1 VSTTATA
8 DTELVP
14 AGALTG
20 EPLWL
25 ALEPEPVY
33 AVLHTPA
40 AGTLTGHAVLL
51 LPAFGWDDECSY
63 RRRRD
68 WATQLAANG
77 VTAVRFDF
85 PGRENSVGS
94 PLSPGRAQSW
104 VTATVEVARWL
115 RQSSGAQRLTAIGV
129 GIGGLIAYQAAT
141 ADDAID
147 DLVLW
152 GVRSS
157 GRAHVRE
164 LRAYAAVTAREDDTD
179 SARADDAIGIGGH
192 IMSAETAASLSA
204 VDLTRLPLPRANQRR
219 VLLIGRDA
227 HGIDTRLDA
236 HLAQSGVDLTRLDS
250 DEYHCLM
257 SPPDLGLKP
266 AKTLPATV
274 EWIALADATATSGG
288 GGEIDT
294 SVQPPVTSTVIFERD
309 GLLIRERLISLE
321 TPAGTLRGIICEP
334 TALKHASCCLVTVN
348 SGALRHTGPNRMF
361 VELARSAAASG
372 IPAARFDLPGLG
384 DSDGEATRS
393 FERTEV
399 DDHASL
405 AVIKTIYD
413 HLEEL
418 GVAEEFIAAGFSLSG
433 YLTVRVATT
442 DRRVSGALCVNP
454 TGFVW
459 TEKQR
464 KRVLKDL
471 IAAAGVDALRA
482 EPEPR
487 RLPRPLR
494 PHADRLG
501 RLQRSL
507 DAGTRRWLAH
517 SDLLWRLE
525 HRRELTGLDV
535 RLEELAS
542 AQTRMLLLLSDNEQL
557 LRMLERPRPAA
568 GLTRCAGIRVEKL
581 PSQDHLLR
589 PLWVQEIV
597 IERFVEALLEFA
609 AADAPDIE
617 TPEAPAG

>member
-68 WATQLAANG
+68 WATQLAAKG

-361 VELARSAAASG
+361 VELARNAAASG

-418 GVAEEFIAAGFSLSG
+418 GVADEFIAAGFSLSG

-494 PHADRLG
+494 PLADRLG

-589 PLWVQEIV
+589 PLWIQEIV

-609 AADAPDIE
+609 AADAPDYE

>member
-8 DTELVP
+8 NTELAP

-25 ALEPEPVY
+25 ALEPEPIY

-40 AGTLTGHAVLL
+40 AGTLTGHAALL

-68 WATQLAANG
+68 WATLLAARG
-77 VTAVRFDF
+77 ITAARFDF

-94 PLSPGRAQSW
+94 PLAAGRAESW
-104 VTATVEVARWL
+104 VTATVEAASWL

-129 GIGGLIAYQAAT
+129 GIGGLVAYQAAL
-141 ADDAID
+141 AGDAID

-179 SARADDAIGIGGH
+179 SARADDAICIGGH
-192 IMSAETAASLSA
+192 IMSAETAATLSS
-204 VDLTRLPLPRANQRR
+204 VDLTRLPLPRAKQRR

-227 HGIDTRLDA
+227 HGIDTKLDD
-236 HLAQSGVDLTRLDS
+236 HLARSGADLQRLDS

-274 EWIALADATATSGG
+274 EWIAAGGPAATSGG
-288 GGEIDT
+288 GGELDAEAQPQVTT
-294 SVQPPVTSTVIFERD
+294 SIIFERD
-309 GLLIRERLISLE
+309 GVLIRERLTSLE
-321 TPAGTLRGIICEP
+321 TPAGRLRGIICEP
-334 TALKHASCCLVTVN
+334 AAITHASCCLVTVN

-384 DSDGEATRS
+384 DSEGTATRS
-393 FERTEV
+393 FERTET

-405 AVIKTIYD
+405 AVIKAIYD

-471 IAAAGVDALRA
+471 IAAAGPDALRA
-482 EPEPR
+482 EPAPR
-487 RLPRPLR
+487 RLPRPLW
-494 PHADRLG
+494 PLADRLG
-501 RLQRSL
+501 QLQRSL
-507 DAGTRRWLAH
+507 DARTRRGLAR

-525 HRRELTGLDV
+525 HRRELAGLDV
-535 RLEELAS
+535 RLQELAS
-542 AQTRMLLLLSDNEQL
+542 ARTRMLLLLSDSEQL
-557 LRMLERPRPAA
+557 LRMLERPKPAA
-568 GLTRCAGIRVEKL
+568 KLTRCTRIRVEKL

-589 PLWVQEIV
+589 PLWIQEIV
-597 IERFVEALLEFA
+597 IERFVAALLEFA
-609 AADAPDIE
+609 TAGAAEIE
-617 TPEAPAG
+617 TPEAAAG